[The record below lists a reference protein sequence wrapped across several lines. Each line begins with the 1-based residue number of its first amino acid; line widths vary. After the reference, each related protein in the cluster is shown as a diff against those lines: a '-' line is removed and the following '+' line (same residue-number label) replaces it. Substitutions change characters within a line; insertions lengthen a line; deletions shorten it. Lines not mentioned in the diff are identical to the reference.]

1 MEDNYKMLTYGK
13 KFERITEQKRREYE
27 KVVNFYERNREGRFQ
42 NKNDLKKI
50 LDEINIE
57 LNEKQTTNN
66 LNRNKLYSL
75 GNRLLNLI

>member
-1 MEDNYKMLTYGK
+1 MLTYGK

-42 NKNDLKKI
+42 SKNDLRKI
-50 LDEINIE
+50 LDEIKIE
-57 LNEKQTTNN
+57 LDKKQTTKN
-66 LNRNKLYSL
+66 LDRDKLYSL